1 MQTRWPP
8 ETPPL
13 DGCGF
18 CPCLGAFGFTWLGKG
33 ALMVFREE
41 TRALKV
47 RVALR
52 QLLAFFFFFFSF
64 FVFCLFLFL
73 RRSLALLFRLA
84 LNSWAEAILLPL
96 SHGSN

>member
-18 CPCLGAFGFTWLGKG
+18 CSCLGAFGFTWLGKG

-52 QLLAFFFFFFSF
+52 ELMTFFPPF
-64 FVFCLFLFL
+64 
-73 RRSLALLFRLA
+73 LLFVYF
-84 LNSWAEAILLPL
+84 WF
-96 SHGSN
+96 

>member
-1 MQTRWPP
+1 
-8 ETPPL
+8 
-13 DGCGF
+13 
-18 CPCLGAFGFTWLGKG
+18 
-33 ALMVFREE
+33 MVFREE

-52 QLLAFFFFFFSF
+52 QLLAFFFSF